1 MDEGARAAGPPVDPA
16 AADQEQESRSPEEI
30 RADIEQTRA
39 EVGDTVEALAAK
51 TDVKSQAK
59 QRIEELKGTARQRAD
74 QLKTRAQ
81 STTPES
87 AQQGA
92 GQAVERVRENPAPFA
107 IGGAVLLGFL
117 LGRLTSRGGDEA

>member
-1 MDEGARAAGPPVDPA
+1 MDEGARAAGSPVDPA
-16 AADQEQESRSPEEI
+16 GSDEGSRSPEEI
-30 RADIEQTRA
+30 RADIEQTRE

-59 QRIEELKGTARQRAD
+59 QRIEDLKGNVRQRGE

-92 GQAVERVRENPAPFA
+92 GQVVERVRDNPAPFA

-117 LGRLTSRGGDEA
+117 LGRLMGRGGDDA